1 MTAYAFTRLVH
12 VLVAILGMGSITAGA
27 VLARPGSGLTPIA
40 LRSLVRLAS
49 AAMGLML
56 LSGILLDYL
65 AAGAFHHQNWFRLA
79 MVATVGCGVA
89 IGVARRT
96 IGQAVAGK
104 VESDRAMGRVSGAI
118 WIAVALVAF
127 IVVLMVR
134 RPFA

>member
-27 VLARPGSGLTPIA
+27 VLARPGSGVAPNA
-40 LRSLVRLAS
+40 LRSLFRLAGAS
-49 AAMGLML
+49 MGLML
-56 LSGILLDYL
+56 VSGILLDYF
-65 AAGAFHHQNWFRLA
+65 ASGAFHRANWFRLA
-79 MVATVGCGVA
+79 MVATIGCGVA
-89 IGVARRT
+89 MGLARRT
-96 IGQAVAGK
+96 ISQVLAGK
-104 VESDRAMGRVSGAI
+104 VDGDRGMARASGAI